1 MVFVTGGTGLVG
13 SHLLLSLLQ
22 NGEKVR
28 ALKRSTSNISQVQ
41 KVFSWYT
48 SEAEKLFRRIEWVNG
63 DILDIYSLESLLEG
77 IDTVYHCAAI
87 VSFDSRTRKQMLA
100 NNIEGTANLV
110 NASLNMGVKRICHV
124 SSVSALGKT
133 SNGEPI
139 NEATNW
145 IPSKRNTGYS
155 ESKFF
160 SETEIWRGV
169 EEGLEAVIVNPS
181 IIIGPGRWKEGSPA
195 FFRVMYQG
203 LPFYTLGSTGYIGI
217 NDVVKAIEILMNPE
231 NFVKAKNQRFL
242 LNSENLTFR
251 EFFTQVSVALG
262 KPAPRIPISR
272 AMLSVAWR
280 ILAIWT
286 WISGKPSPVTR
297 ETASSSSSHTTFDGS
312 KISRMFSFQYRPV
325 DEAIRSTAGIFIRDL
340 QHGDQLEPAQ
350 NQA

>member
-22 NGEKVR
+22 NGVKVR
-28 ALKRSTSNISQVQ
+28 ALKRNTSNISQVQ

-48 SEAEKLFRRIEWVNG
+48 GDAEELFRQIEWVNG
-63 DILDIYSLESLLEG
+63 DILDIYSLEPLLQG

-100 NNIEGTANLV
+100 NNIDGTANLV
-110 NASLNMGVKRICHV
+110 NASLNMGVRRICHV

-133 SNGEPI
+133 SHGEPVTE
-139 NEATNW
+139 NTNW

-181 IIIGPGRWKEGSPA
+181 IIIGPGRWEEGSPA
-195 FFRVMYQG
+195 FFRIIHQG
-203 LPFYTLGSTGYIGI
+203 LPFYTTGSTGYVGI
-217 NDVVKAIEILMNPE
+217 SDVVTAIQILMDPE
-231 NFVKAKNQRFL
+231 NFDKAKNQRFL
-242 LNSENLTFR
+242 INSQNLTFR
-251 EFFTQVSVALG
+251 EFFTKVSAALG
-262 KPAPRIPISR
+262 KPAPRIPVSR
-272 AMLSVAWR
+272 TMLSVAWR

-297 ETASSSSSHTTFDGS
+297 ETASSSSSRTEFDGS
-312 KISRMFSFQYRPV
+312 KICRMFNFQYSPV
-325 DEAIRSTAGIFIRDL
+325 EEVIRNTAGIFIREHH
-340 QHGDQLEPAQ
+340 HGDPDERTHD
-350 NQA
+350 QA

>member
-13 SHLLLSLLQ
+13 SHLLLSLLE

-48 SEAEKLFRRIEWVNG
+48 GEAEVLFNKIEWVNG
-63 DILDIYSLESLLEG
+63 DMLDIFSLEPLLEG
-77 IDTVYHCAAI
+77 VESVYHCAAI
-87 VSFDSRTRKQMLA
+87 VSFDSRTRKQMLS

-110 NASLNMGVKRICHV
+110 NASLNTGVKKICHV

-133 SNGEPI
+133 NNGEPI
-139 NEATNW
+139 NEETNW

-181 IIIGPGRWKEGSPA
+181 IIIGPGRWQEGSPA
-195 FFRVMYQG
+195 FFRVIQQG
-203 LPFYTLGSTGYIGI
+203 LPFYTLGSTGYVGI
-217 NDVVKAIEILMNPE
+217 SDVVTAIQTLMDPV
-231 NFVKAKNQRFL
+231 NFDKAKNQRFL

-262 KPAPRIPISR
+262 KPAPRIPVSR
-272 AMLSVAWR
+272 TMLSFVWR
-280 ILAIWT
+280 ILAVWT

-297 ETASSSSSHTTFDGS
+297 ETATSSSSHTAFDGS
-312 KISRMFSFQYRPV
+312 KISRMFNFQYRPV
-325 DEAIRSTAGIFIRDL
+325 KEAVRSTAGIYIRDH
-340 QHGDQLEPAQ
+340 QQEYPEESAQ
-350 NQA
+350 GQA